1 MVIMGHRDMKKSF
14 GPSALVSPRVLLG
27 VGLVTATALFGGT
40 GCGLSYS
47 LTGLYV
53 EPSTGLTCVVD
64 GVSAQYHAYGTYTE
78 GNHTARTEDITGQVT
93 WSATIPAVA
102 SINSSGLATGV
113 GDGTTAILAS
123 TQGEFGL
130 LSNASSIQVDPA
142 GCGTTTSIRKD
153 FSLSIIPGNQNF
165 ASAGQ
170 SAQPLAIATYN
181 GGERTADLSRQ
192 VTWVSNNA
200 RVATVDTAGVITA
213 TGPGDAVITAQT
225 KAPDGEVVSATQTIH
240 VEGTTQDQ

>member
-1 MVIMGHRDMKKSF
+1 MKKSF

-64 GVSAQYHAYGTYTE
+64 GVSAQYHAYGTFTE
-78 GNHTARTEDITGQVT
+78 GNHTAKTEDITDQVN

-113 GDGTTAILAS
+113 GNGTTAILAS

-130 LSNASSIQVDPA
+130 LTNDSNIQVDPT
-142 GCGTTTSIRKD
+142 GCTTTSIRKA
-153 FSLSIIPGNQNF
+153 FALSVIPGNQNF
-165 ASAGQ
+165 GAVGQ

-192 VTWVSNNA
+192 VTWISNNS
-200 RVATVDTAGVITA
+200 RVATVDIAGVITA

>member
-1 MVIMGHRDMKKSF
+1 
-14 GPSALVSPRVLLG
+14 VLLG